1 MGLFKRLTILMYFW
15 LTNRVIYK
23 RWETRLRIATQYIS
37 NYLINLL
44 HLLKYKAWL
53 KLRESSK
60 ESYAKE
66 VLYHI
71 LHVIYI
77 Y

>member
-1 MGLFKRLTILMYFW
+1 MGLFKQLTILMYFW

-23 RWETRLRIATQYIS
+23 RWETRLRIATWYIS
-37 NYLINLL
+37 NYLTNLL
-44 HLLKYKAWL
+44 HLLKYKAQL

-60 ESYAKE
+60 ESCAKE

-71 LHVIYI
+71 LYIIRIY
-77 Y
+77 